1 MSLKIASWNILADA
15 RDLERRTEL
24 ICRRLMEEDPDIILL
39 QEVTHQAWLVIKKS
53 MAGYSSAYDHPFI
66 NNTSQRAYGELIL
79 YKEELADCVTDRQ
92 FFPLRPSKEGRTCTI
107 ITVAG
112 VQVATA
118 HLEDIKQKSQIEER
132 LRARE
137 GLWFFMGDTNDD
149 QLSIYGVPTW
159 HGARFWDRDEVRT
172 LTYPI
177 TNMMPD
183 ADMSVIG
190 QEKVEGMWLSDHD
203 GVVVHVRVPLYQQE
217 NIDGLL
223 ELIVKRYETGINIY
237 NLTQAQIDKLL
248 SFFSKHYG
256 KKYVCTSWGYPLTA
270 FFYADYLTM

>member
-1 MSLKIASWNILADA
+1 MALKIASWNILADA